1 MWFKRNKKSINP
13 TEIKKVR
20 YTVKPYST
28 KIILAWIKSLEGN
41 KEITLWLQQNGYAEI
56 PIFNQAIYLKKEA
69 RAWLMN
75 NDFPHLMAF
84 INAMEGDQ
92 KALLWLE
99 KLNLFDYKY
108 MALAIDGESEGWE
121 WLNKNNLPEL
131 FALSQVLKSIK
142 DKIEDR
148 HNDAHSFGSE

>member
-1 MWFKRNKKSINP
+1 
-13 TEIKKVR
+13 
-20 YTVKPYST
+20 
-28 KIILAWIKSLEGN
+28 
-41 KEITLWLQQNGYAEI
+41 
-56 PIFNQAIYLKKEA
+56 
-69 RAWLMN
+69 
-75 NDFPHLMAF
+75 
-84 INAMEGDQ
+84 
-92 KALLWLE
+92 
-99 KLNLFDYKY
+99 